1 MKKYLNKSN
10 YSIFIFLSFF
20 VSLIIVHIFY
30 LSVIN
35 PLAFEYMALAQAS
48 NISPERHFSVIL
60 KDPEQKIC
68 LILFL
73 WSLIIGGFNYFLLKD
88 DYKSLEKNNDPLLA
102 ELNKKID
109 SDTSDKEIY
118 SILIENKFD
127 LFQLDLSFIK
137 YISWAIPSIG
147 FIGTVRGIGEALS
160 QAAEAIDGD
169 ITGMTT
175 SLGVAFNSTFTALLL
190 SIILMFF
197 ITRIEYKQDNLIVML
212 RAKFLA
218 N

>member
-30 LSVIN
+30 LVVIN
-35 PLAFEYMALAQAS
+35 PLAFEYMAVAQAS

-68 LILFL
+68 LTLFL
-73 WSLIIGGFNYFLLKD
+73 WSLIIGGFNYFLLQD

>member
-1 MKKYLNKSN
+1 MKKLIKSN

-20 VSLIIVHIFY
+20 LSLVIVHIFY

-35 PLAFEYMALAQAS
+35 PLAFEYMAIAQS
-48 NISPERHFSVIL
+48 NNISPERHFSVIL

-68 LILFL
+68 LTLFL
-73 WSLIIGGFNYFLLKD
+73 WSIIIGSFNYFLLQD
-88 DYKSLEKNNDPLLA
+88 DYKTLDKNDDPLLE
-102 ELNKKID
+102 ELTGKMDNE
-109 SDTSDKEIY
+109 TTNKEIY

-218 N
+218 K

>member
-1 MKKYLNKSN
+1 MKKLIKSN

-20 VSLIIVHIFY
+20 LSLVIVHIFY

-35 PLAFEYMALAQAS
+35 PLAFEYMAIAQS
-48 NISPERHFSVIL
+48 NNISPERHFSVIL

-68 LILFL
+68 LTLFL
-73 WSLIIGGFNYFLLKD
+73 WSIIIGSFNYFLLQD
-88 DYKSLEKNNDPLLA
+88 DYKTLEKNDDPLLE
-102 ELNKKID
+102 ELTGKMDNE
-109 SDTSDKEIY
+109 TTNKEIY

-218 N
+218 K

>member
-1 MKKYLNKSN
+1 MKKLIKSN

-20 VSLIIVHIFY
+20 LSLVIVHIFY
-30 LSVIN
+30 LAVIN
-35 PLAFEYMALAQAS
+35 PLAFEYMAIAQS
-48 NISPERHFSVIL
+48 NNISPERHFSVIL

-68 LILFL
+68 LTLFL
-73 WSLIIGGFNYFLLKD
+73 WSIIIGSFNYFLLQD
-88 DYKSLEKNNDPLLA
+88 DYKTLDKNDDPLLE
-102 ELNKKID
+102 ELTGKMDNE
-109 SDTSDKEIY
+109 TTNKEIY

-218 N
+218 K

>member
-1 MKKYLNKSN
+1 MKKLIKSN

-20 VSLIIVHIFY
+20 LSLVIVHIFY

-35 PLAFEYMALAQAS
+35 PLAFEYMAIAQS
-48 NISPERHFSVIL
+48 NNISPERHFSVIL

-73 WSLIIGGFNYFLLKD
+73 WSIIIGSFNYFLLQD
-88 DYKSLEKNNDPLLA
+88 DYKTLDKNDDPLLE
-102 ELNKKID
+102 ELTGKMDNE
-109 SDTSDKEIY
+109 TTNKEIY

-218 N
+218 K